1 MFEVWKFQECEL
13 SRSIPNCD
21 TKPRQIV
28 LGRFGHPIPSIPHC
42 FEVLDDLELRLEEE
56 VGLPASHSDP
66 WHILRPQQKLAQLN
80 TFVCRVSNI
89 DMEHFARKSHVSRFE
104 WVRWKVASCSDRYE
118 PGYRA
123 HFKHT
128 DCEAEDL
135 VPNDRYITAA
145 DFNLPRKFFSRWARR
160 IGIGQMHLTF
170 VSVGILLRHCWWI
183 AFHIRQS
190 THQQE
195 TRYEGNQSL
204 ASWTDRRSWG
214 TDLAFG
220 LLELYSPMSA
230 FQCVR
235 RWPCSKL
242 ECVLLAIQ
250 EWYCC
255 EAVVYVG
262 KGQGMIFN
270 KSESRHIQ
278 TIESVGGSSDVLWLC
293 SPCKSF

>member
-1 MFEVWKFQECEL
+1 MNLVTGPTSNTQTVKLKIWFPMIATSQQLISTYLASSFQDEL
-13 SRSIPNCD
+13 EGS
-21 TKPRQIV
+21 V
-28 LGRFGHPIPSIPHC
+28 F
-42 FEVLDDLELRLEEE
+42 
-56 VGLPASHSDP
+56 
-66 WHILRPQQKLAQLN
+66 W
-80 TFVCRVSNI
+80 
-89 DMEHFARKSHVSRFE
+89 
-104 WVRWKVASCSDRYE
+104 
-118 PGYRA
+118 
-123 HFKHT
+123 
-128 DCEAEDL
+128 
-135 VPNDRYITAA
+135 
-145 DFNLPRKFFSRWARR
+145 
-160 IGIGQMHLTF
+160 QMHWAF

-204 ASWTDRRSWG
+204 ASWTDWRSWG

-250 EWYCC
+250 EWFCC

-270 KSESRHIQ
+270 KSELRHVQ
-278 TIESVGGSSDVLWLC
+278 TIEWVGGSSDVSWLC
-293 SPCKSF
+293 SPCKLF